1 MQFFKRVFGRLAV
14 LATAVVLAACGSSNN
29 NGGEIGGVFGDAEA
43 FIRVVHAVDD
53 APRVN
58 VYLNGDLVLE
68 DFDFRDG
75 TAVLPIEAGTYNVRV
90 EAIVPGGNINVID
103 AGGVPF
109 VADTQTT
116 VYATGRV
123 ANDDIAPLLIE
134 DPTAP
139 VAAGNFRA
147 QVVHAAPGVGEV
159 TVFVTAPGA
168 AIDASANIGSFTFG
182 QPLGPV
188 EVPAGEYQIRVA
200 VGNSA
205 DDFTDDDV
213 VYDAGTVML
222 PEGADL
228 QLAAVLNTTNGPSPI
243 SLVVLDGEGSS
254 DLFDAGT
261 GAWVR
266 VGHVSPDTGPVDVI
280 VNDDFMM
287 PAVSGRVFTDVT
299 GFLGPLPADTYNF
312 KVVGAGTTNA
322 AINADV
328 PLEAGQNYTVLAY
341 DETAVIKAAVESDDL
356 RRVATEAKLR
366 LFHGSVAAGNV
377 DIYILE
383 PDVLPSDPGIEPE
396 PELTNV
402 PLGADTGFLSVAPG
416 MYDIYVTPTGDDLTL
431 AISALDT
438 PLAAGGVY
446 SAIARDN
453 TGGAGGFPLGLI
465 LFDDFDL

>member
-1 MQFFKRVFGRLAV
+1 MHSIKRFFGRLAV
-14 LATAVVLAACGSSNN
+14 LATAVVLTACGSSSSGSGVV
-29 NGGEIGGVFGDAEA
+29 GGAFGAGEA

-68 DFDFRDG
+68 NFDFRSG
-75 TAVLPIEAGTYNVRV
+75 TAVLPIAAGTYNVRV
-90 EAIVPGGNINVID
+90 EAIVPGGNVDVID
-103 AGGVPF
+103 VGGVEF
-109 VADTQTT
+109 ARDTQTT

-123 ANDDIAPLLIE
+123 ANDDIAPVTVE
-134 DPTAP
+134 DPTAA
-139 VAAGNFRA
+139 VAAGNIRA
-147 QVVHAAPGVGEV
+147 QAVHAAAGVGEV
-159 TVFVTAPGA
+159 TVFVTTPGA
-168 AIDASANIGSFTFG
+168 PIASSPNIGSFTFG

-200 VGNSA
+200 VGNSSGP
-205 DDFTDDDV
+205 FTDDDV
-213 VYDAGTVML
+213 VFDSGNLML

-243 SLVVLDGEGSS
+243 SLVLLDGAGSS
-254 DLFDAGT
+254 DLFDVGT

-266 VGHVSPDTGPVDVI
+266 VGHVSPDTGAVDVV

-287 PAVSGRVFTDVT
+287 PAVTGAVFTNVT

-312 KVVGAGTTNA
+312 KVAPTGTTNA
-322 AINADV
+322 AIDADV
-328 PLEAGQNYTVLAY
+328 PLEAGLAYTVLAY
-341 DETAVIKAAVESDDL
+341 DEFVAIKAAVETDDL

-377 DIYILE
+377 DIYVLGVG
-383 PDVLPSDPGIEPE
+383 VLPSDPGVEPL

-402 PLGADTGFLSVAPG
+402 PLGADTGFLSLAPDT
-416 MYDIYVTPTGDDLTL
+416 YDIYVTPTGDDTTL
-431 AISALDT
+431 AISATGIALD
-438 PLAAGGVY
+438 AGGVY